1 MNTTTHPMNRKDYKI
16 YCAGPLFNPKEQEE
30 MESIA
35 SVLKKSGYNVFLPQ
49 EDGLELAHVLPE
61 LQRYGIPHKE
71 AASICN
77 KAIFALDVFQI
88 MTSHGLV
95 LNMNGRVPDEGAMVE
110 AGIAWAHGKT
120 LAIFNTDKRTLVQ
133 GNCNPMVMGLSNFES
148 VSTYEDLPI
157 VFDRKFS
164 TIKKNISPVVE
175 SHFDTANKQGKT
187 ISEYLTK
194 QKTTDEITKLLI
206 ALFAEVS
213 CQSIKGKKK
222 SFLQANM
229 QP

>member
-1 MNTTTHPMNRKDYKI
+1 MERGDYKI
-16 YCAGPLFNPKEQEE
+16 YCAGPLFNPKECED
-30 MESIA
+30 MLGIA
-35 SVLKKSGYNVFLPQ
+35 TALERSGYRVFLPQ
-49 EDGLELAHVLPE
+49 RDGLELANILPE
-61 LQRYGIPHKE
+61 LLRYGIPYKE
-71 AASICN
+71 STDICSKSI
-77 KAIFALDVFQI
+77 FSLDVFQI
-88 MTSHGLV
+88 MDSHGLV

-120 LAIFNTDKRTLVQ
+120 LAIFNTDERTLIQ

-148 VSTYEDLPI
+148 VSSYEDLPI
-157 VFDRKFS
+157 VFNRKFS

-175 SHFDTANKQGKT
+175 SCFDTANKQGKT

-194 QKTTDEITKLLI
+194 QKTTDEITELLI

-222 SFLQANM
+222 RFLQAHM
-229 QP
+229 QR